1 MLLIQRFEEISA
13 RAEEAFCVPH
23 HEEAGRIQGVVKDGE
38 HSLLQRRAQIN
49 ENVAATDQVHP
60 GKWRVN
66 KNNLRR
72 TDTHSPDRFCDL
84 ISTFRLTLKT
94 FKPYGS

>member
-1 MLLIQRFEEISA
+1 MSRAETECDRRLSQFPTVDLMLLIHRFEEISA

-23 HEEAGRIQGVVKDGE
+23 QEEAGRIQGVVKDGE

-60 GKWRVN
+60 GKWRGH
-66 KNNLRR
+66 KKILRPKKQ
-72 TDTHSPDRFCDL
+72 PDHDR
-84 ISTFRLTLKT
+84 
-94 FKPYGS
+94 